1 MDILNRHK
9 DELKKFCEINRI
21 KKLSL
26 FGSYAKN
33 IFNEES
39 DIDMLIEFEED
50 ATPGYLVLARMENQ
64 LTDLFGI
71 KTDLRTANELSR
83 YFRKQVIK
91 EAIVQ
96 YAAK

>member
-9 DELKKFCEINRI
+9 DELKKFCETNRI

-33 IFNEES
+33 SYDEES
-39 DIDMLIEFEED
+39 DIDLLIEFEDD

-64 LTDLFGI
+64 LTDY
-71 KTDLRTANELSR
+71 KAD
-83 YFRKQVIK
+83 K
-91 EAIVQ
+91 E
-96 YAAK
+96 

>member
-1 MDILNRHK
+1 MDILSKHK
-9 DELKKFCEINRI
+9 DELNKFCETNRI
-21 KKLSL
+21 IKLSL

-33 IFNEES
+33 SYDEDS
-39 DIDMLIEFEED
+39 DIDLLVEFEDD

-83 YFRKQVIK
+83 YFREQIVK

-96 YAAK
+96 YAAE

>member
-9 DELKKFCEINRI
+9 DELKKFCETNRI

-33 IFNEES
+33 SYDEES
-39 DIDMLIEFEED
+39 DIDMLIEFEDD
-50 ATPGYLVLARMENQ
+50 ATTGYLGLARMENQ
-64 LTDLFGI
+64 LTNLFGI

-83 YFRKQVIK
+83 YFREQVVK

>member
-1 MDILNRHK
+1 MDILSKHK
-9 DELKKFCEINRI
+9 DELKKFCETNRI

-33 IFNEES
+33 SFDEES
-39 DIDMLIEFEED
+39 DIDLLVEFED
-50 ATPGYLVLARMENQ
+50 NATPGYLVLARMENQ
-64 LTDLFGI
+64 LTNLFGI

-83 YFRKQVIK
+83 YFREQVVK

>member
-33 IFNEES
+33 IYDEGS
-39 DIDMLIEFEED
+39 DIDLLVEFED
-50 ATPGYLVLARMENQ
+50 GAIPGYLELARMENQ

-83 YFRKQVIK
+83 YFREQVVK
-91 EAIVQ
+91 EAIIQ

>member
-1 MDILNRHK
+1 MDILSKHK
-9 DELKKFCEINRI
+9 DELNKFCETNRI
-21 KKLSL
+21 IKLSL

-33 IFNEES
+33 SYDEES
-39 DIDMLIEFEED
+39 DIDLLVEFEDD

-83 YFRKQVIK
+83 YFREQVVK

-96 YAAK
+96 YAAE